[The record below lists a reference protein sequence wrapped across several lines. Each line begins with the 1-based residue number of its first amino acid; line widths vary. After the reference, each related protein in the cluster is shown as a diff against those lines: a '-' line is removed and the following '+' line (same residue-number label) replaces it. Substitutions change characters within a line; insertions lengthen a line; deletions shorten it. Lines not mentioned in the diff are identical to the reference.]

1 MAVVRHECCDL
12 AFEIAGQ
19 VVVVKQDAVLE
30 RLMPALHLAL
40 GLRVIGALRTCY
52 IFHLFSHSARSPQR
66 MSAVGRQKPRSVNDG
81 HLIEPEATNASHILP
96 FQRSLAPRSVR
107 TLIAQSARP
116 AEGWR
121 RQRSTLRDNGLGAQK
136 SKRQSQGTRT
146 RPQAAREPPP
156 DPSLSAPLLWD
167 TRGRA
172 LPPPPQSP
180 QRRQAG

>member
-19 VVVVKQDAVLE
+19 VVVLKQDAVLE

-81 HLIEPEATNASHILP
+81 HLIEA
-96 FQRSLAPRSVR
+96 
-107 TLIAQSARP
+107 
-116 AEGWR
+116 GR
-121 RQRSTLRDNGLGAQK
+121 RQRQIECGGDVLRFHCRAELPGFNE
-136 SKRQSQGTRT
+136 
-146 RPQAAREPPP
+146 AREVVQHGREIVPA
-156 DPSLSAPLLWD
+156 PSRDLEVGEVGLPELVGRVVLSLNSSA
-167 TRGRA
+167 A
-172 LPPPPQSP
+172 LMTM
-180 QRRQAG
+180 

>member
-1 MAVVRHECCDL
+1 LARLSSSGHGRSTPRMLRSGVRDRR
-12 AFEIAGQ
+12 AGSSAQ
-19 VVVVKQDAVLE
+19 A
-30 RLMPALHLAL
+30 
-40 GLRVIGALRTCY
+40 LRVIGALRTCY
-52 IFHLFSHSARSPQR
+52 IFDLFSHSARSPQR

-121 RQRSTLRDNGLGAQK
+121 RQRSTLRDNGHGAQK

-172 LPPPPQSP
+172 LPPPPRSP
-180 QRRQAG
+180 RRRQAG